1 MKKVILVL
9 ALMAVFV
16 FPKGVLA
23 DSYSQEKVEY
33 QVSIDKKIRPINDTK
48 YYDNIGTEQKLFVT
62 GDIMDFNILVRNTG
76 KDILYNLVVT
86 DSYPIVNQV
95 ILAPGRIDTKN
106 RTVTWEISSLGVGET
121 RNYMLRAKVA
131 TDSAVSSQTNVATVR
146 NNNVSDR
153 DTATFYITKKTTPK
167 TGSSDLLIQSV
178 GVVTM
183 ALGALGIRKR
193 ARGY

>member
-1 MKKVILVL
+1 
-9 ALMAVFV
+9 
-16 FPKGVLA
+16 
-23 DSYSQEKVEY
+23 
-33 QVSIDKKIRPINDTK
+33 
-48 YYDNIGTEQKLFVT
+48 
-62 GDIMDFNILVRNTG
+62 
-76 KDILYNLVVT
+76 
-86 DSYPIVNQV
+86 
-95 ILAPGRIDTKN
+95 
-106 RTVTWEISSLGVGET
+106 
-121 RNYMLRAKVA
+121 MLRAKVA